1 MHVQLVTRANACLR
15 HRRDVSHALLRLGV
29 QALEAQLQYLLKR
42 ERLHTAAADCPL
54 ASTDALGTDAVQLL
68 PREL

>member
-1 MHVQLVTRANACLR
+1 MHAQLVTRANTCNAAPARRLAC
-15 HRRDVSHALLRLGV
+15 ARLGV
-29 QALEAQLQYLLKR
+29 QALEAQLQYFLKR
-42 ERLHTAAADCPL
+42 ERLHTASADCPL